1 MTRLLRDFR
10 LVPIVL
16 FATIS
21 LFALKTIGLVI
32 DGHYTLDAA
41 GTDDADITGT
51 IPAAP
56 GAVRGASASGRPAA
70 DKPGAQSG
78 PQSGSQSWA
87 QQMFGYPDVT
97 GAVGEAKSADQR
109 KPAEKKPAESKPAEP
124 KEAGAKEAAAKGNRA
139 TTADEPP
146 KGKPGWTPVPLD
158 RGRPQSPAETA
169 LLERLQE
176 RRAELDARAKELEM
190 RESLLKAAEKRLE
203 GRIAE
208 LKDLEARVNS
218 AMQQREDGDAARFK
232 NVVTMY
238 ENMKAKDAAKIFD
251 RLELKMLV
259 EVASLINPRRMSDIL
274 AQMQPDAAQQLT
286 VELAARS
293 SGKDKADKSADLPKI
308 EGKPTN

>member
-1 MTRLLRDFR
+1 MIRRLREFR

-21 LFALKTIGLVI
+21 LFALKSISLII
-32 DGHYTLDAA
+32 DGHYALDDIA
-41 GTDDADITGT
+41 DEDITGT
-51 IPAAP
+51 IPGSAGDAPKKAATGKQA
-56 GAVRGASASGRPAA
+56 GA
-70 DKPGAQSG
+70 GAQSG
-78 PQSGSQSWA
+78 TQSWA
-87 QQMFGYPDVT
+87 QQMFNYPDVT
-97 GAVGEAKSADQR
+97 GSVEG
-109 KPAEKKPAESKPAEP
+109 KPAP
-124 KEAGAKEAAAKGNRA
+124 KQAAPKNLAQTKGNSTGA
-139 TTADEPP
+139 VPEEPNGT
-146 KGKPGWTPVPLD
+146 KGWKPVPLES
-158 RGRPQSPAETA
+158 GRAQSAAEIA

-208 LKDLEARVNS
+208 LKDLEGRINNAV
-218 AMQQREDGDAARFK
+218 QQREEGEVARFK

-251 RLELKMLV
+251 RLELKILV
-259 EVASLINPRRMSDIL
+259 EVAKEINPRRMSDIL
-274 AQMQPDAAQQLT
+274 AQMTPDAAQQLT

-293 SGKDKADKSADLPKI
+293 AAKEKEKAAELPKI